1 MSEEVKDETPTVE
14 EPEKKPTDDTK
25 QDEKTFTQADIDRI
39 LAERIAREHKKFS
52 DYDELK
58 TKVSDFEKQAEEKRI
73 AELSEKEK
81 AEELA
86 KKAQEERDSLTKE
99 IETMRSAVKTEK
111 IRNAFITSATKNG
124 IAYVDDAYQLADLSS
139 VEVTEDGS
147 INGIDDVVKSL
158 IETKPYLSAKE
169 KPSLIGSATNDSH
182 DKSDKT
188 SEQLLAKASEKARK
202 SGRIEDKMAYAQ
214 LKRELGK

>member
-1 MSEEVKDETPTVE
+1 MSEEIKDETTTVE
-14 EPEKKPTDDTK
+14 EPENKSKEEPKPE
-25 QDEKTFTQADIDRI
+25 EKTFTQADIDRI
-39 LAERIAREHKKFS
+39 LADRITREHKKFS

-58 TKVSDFEKQAEEKRI
+58 TKVSDFEKQAEEKRL

-99 IETMRSAVKTEK
+99 IETMKSAVKTEK
-111 IRNAFITSATKNG
+111 IHNAFITAATKNG

-147 INGIDDVVKSL
+147 INGVDDLVNAL
-158 IETKPYLSAKE
+158 IESKPFLVAKE
-169 KPSLIGSATNDSH
+169 KPNPIGSATNDSH
-182 DKSDKT
+182 DKADKT
-188 SEQLLAKASEKARK
+188 SDQLLAEASEKARK

-214 LKRELGK
+214 LKRELSK